1 MLTPGISRRAIAT
14 RSASCGLV
22 ARRAV
27 IAEVGDSLSS
37 SCRGK
42 KSPLPRKS
50 LSIYG
55 PIRVTMIIPD
65 GDNGYAARFAAGCC
79 SNAAQENRR
88 KSQRLMG
95 RFAGVS
101 SLHTSSE
108 FQECRRSAR
117 ADREDAD
124 AEDRQARRRIG
135 IQTLLARPIG
145 LVAERRR
152 T

>member
-55 PIRVTMIIPD
+55 PIRVTIIIPD

-79 SNAAQENRR
+79 TNAAQENRR

-95 RFAGVS
+95 GFAGIS
-101 SLHTSSE
+101 SMHTASE
-108 FQECRRSAR
+108 LQECRGSSG
-117 ADREDAD
+117 ADRDDAD
-124 AEDRQARRRIG
+124 AEDRQTRRRIG
-135 IQTLLARPIG
+135 IQTFFTRPIG
-145 LVAERRR
+145 LVAE
-152 T
+152 